1 MCLKGGATCSE
12 NGRHKNSLPD
22 SSSSRAAHGAVFD
35 EPSEA
40 CDGMRSARAF
50 SIECSLPALFQGRN
64 RINRPE
70 GISPTRRGIR
80 HDVKCGPQGT
90 ASTPGP
96 TGRHPLLLR
105 ADIDRSDEAIVGAL
119 RTRLGAVRRIAE
131 VKRLQGLPVYDAVRE
146 ASLLYKLRS
155 MAGSDVEGV
164 ALPVYRTMMAAAR
177 RFEAQSQ
184 EAGEAVSGTVT
195 LRLRSPADFTAVT
208 EIFAVHDY
216 VPESLSW
223 VNPVIVLSAT
233 KPLPASMVRDL
244 REHGIRIEAQD
255 A

>member
-1 MCLKGGATCSE
+1 MT
-12 NGRHKNSLPD
+12 D
-22 SSSSRAAHGAVFD
+22 STTKK
-35 EPSEA
+35 
-40 CDGMRSARAF
+40 
-50 SIECSLPALFQGRN
+50 PAEL
-64 RINRPE
+64 E
-70 GISPTRRGIR
+70 S
-80 HDVKCGPQGT
+80 
-90 ASTPGP
+90 
-96 TGRHPLLLR
+96 LR

-164 ALPVYRTMMAAAR
+164 
-177 RFEAQSQ
+177 
-184 EAGEAVSGTVT
+184 T

-244 REHGIRIEAQD
+244 REHGIRIEAQN

>member
-1 MCLKGGATCSE
+1 MT
-12 NGRHKNSLPD
+12 D
-22 SSSSRAAHGAVFD
+22 ST
-35 EPSEA
+35 
-40 CDGMRSARAF
+40 
-50 SIECSLPALFQGRN
+50 IKKPAEL
-64 RINRPE
+64 E
-70 GISPTRRGIR
+70 S
-80 HDVKCGPQGT
+80 
-90 ASTPGP
+90 
-96 TGRHPLLLR
+96 LR

-244 REHGIRIEAQD
+244 REHGIRIEAQN

>member
-1 MCLKGGATCSE
+1 MTDDMKKTPAEL
-12 NGRHKNSLPD
+12 D
-22 SSSSRAAHGAVFD
+22 S
-35 EPSEA
+35 
-40 CDGMRSARAF
+40 
-50 SIECSLPALFQGRN
+50 
-64 RINRPE
+64 
-70 GISPTRRGIR
+70 
-80 HDVKCGPQGT
+80 
-90 ASTPGP
+90 
-96 TGRHPLLLR
+96 LR

-119 RTRLGAVRRIAE
+119 RTRLSAVKRIAE

-177 RFEAQSQ
+177 RFEAQNQ
-184 EAGEAVSGTVT
+184 EAGEALSGTVT
-195 LRLRSPADFTAVT
+195 LRLRGPADFTVVT
-208 EIFAVHDY
+208 EIFAVHDF

-223 VNPVIVLSAT
+223 VNPVIVISAA

-244 REHGIRIEAQD
+244 REHGIGIEVQA

>member
-1 MCLKGGATCSE
+1 
-12 NGRHKNSLPD
+12 
-22 SSSSRAAHGAVFD
+22 
-35 EPSEA
+35 
-40 CDGMRSARAF
+40 
-50 SIECSLPALFQGRN
+50 
-64 RINRPE
+64 
-70 GISPTRRGIR
+70 
-80 HDVKCGPQGT
+80 
-90 ASTPGP
+90 
-96 TGRHPLLLR
+96 
-105 ADIDRSDEAIVGAL
+105 
-119 RTRLGAVRRIAE
+119 
-131 VKRLQGLPVYDAVRE
+131 
-146 ASLLYKLRS
+146 

-233 KPLPASMVRDL
+233 KPSPPPWSATCASTASASRHRTPERVQP
-244 REHGIRIEAQD
+244 ERI
-255 A
+255 

>member
-1 MCLKGGATCSE
+1 MT
-12 NGRHKNSLPD
+12 D
-22 SSSSRAAHGAVFD
+22 STTKK
-35 EPSEA
+35 
-40 CDGMRSARAF
+40 
-50 SIECSLPALFQGRN
+50 PAEL
-64 RINRPE
+64 E
-70 GISPTRRGIR
+70 S
-80 HDVKCGPQGT
+80 
-90 ASTPGP
+90 
-96 TGRHPLLLR
+96 LR

-208 EIFAVHDY
+208 EIF
-216 VPESLSW
+216 SW

-244 REHGIRIEAQD
+244 REHGIRIEAQN

>member
-1 MCLKGGATCSE
+1 MT
-12 NGRHKNSLPD
+12 D
-22 SSSSRAAHGAVFD
+22 STTKK
-35 EPSEA
+35 
-40 CDGMRSARAF
+40 
-50 SIECSLPALFQGRN
+50 PAEL
-64 RINRPE
+64 E
-70 GISPTRRGIR
+70 S
-80 HDVKCGPQGT
+80 
-90 ASTPGP
+90 
-96 TGRHPLLLR
+96 LR

-208 EIFAVHDY
+208 VIFAVHDY

-244 REHGIRIEAQD
+244 REHGIRIEAQN

>member
-1 MCLKGGATCSE
+1 MTDDTKKTPPEL
-12 NGRHKNSLPD
+12 D
-22 SSSSRAAHGAVFD
+22 S
-35 EPSEA
+35 
-40 CDGMRSARAF
+40 
-50 SIECSLPALFQGRN
+50 
-64 RINRPE
+64 
-70 GISPTRRGIR
+70 
-80 HDVKCGPQGT
+80 
-90 ASTPGP
+90 
-96 TGRHPLLLR
+96 LR

-119 RTRLGAVRRIAE
+119 RTRLSAVKRIAE

-177 RFEAQSQ
+177 RFEAQNQ
-184 EAGEAVSGTVT
+184 EAGEALSGTVT
-195 LRLRSPADFTAVT
+195 LRLRGPADFTVVT
-208 EIFAVHDY
+208 EIFAVHDF

-223 VNPVIVLSAT
+223 VNPVIVISAV

-244 REHGIRIEAQD
+244 REHGIDIEVQA

>member
-1 MCLKGGATCSE
+1 MT
-12 NGRHKNSLPD
+12 D
-22 SSSSRAAHGAVFD
+22 STTKK
-35 EPSEA
+35 
-40 CDGMRSARAF
+40 
-50 SIECSLPALFQGRN
+50 PAEL
-64 RINRPE
+64 E
-70 GISPTRRGIR
+70 S
-80 HDVKCGPQGT
+80 
-90 ASTPGP
+90 
-96 TGRHPLLLR
+96 LR

-155 MAGSDVEGV
+155 MAGSDVE
-164 ALPVYRTMMAAAR
+164 RTMMAAAR

-244 REHGIRIEAQD
+244 REHGIRIEAQN

>member
-1 MCLKGGATCSE
+1 MT
-12 NGRHKNSLPD
+12 D
-22 SSSSRAAHGAVFD
+22 STTKK
-35 EPSEA
+35 
-40 CDGMRSARAF
+40 
-50 SIECSLPALFQGRN
+50 PAEL
-64 RINRPE
+64 E
-70 GISPTRRGIR
+70 S
-80 HDVKCGPQGT
+80 
-90 ASTPGP
+90 
-96 TGRHPLLLR
+96 LR

-195 LRLRSPADFTAVT
+195 LRLRSPADFTAAGDDPPAFPLCAQQRTCVY
-208 EIFAVHDY
+208 AVK
-216 VPESLSW
+216 VRCPPEQG
-223 VNPVIVLSAT
+223 
-233 KPLPASMVRDL
+233 KD
-244 REHGIRIEAQD
+244 E
-255 A
+255 

>member
-1 MCLKGGATCSE
+1 MT
-12 NGRHKNSLPD
+12 D
-22 SSSSRAAHGAVFD
+22 STTKK
-35 EPSEA
+35 
-40 CDGMRSARAF
+40 
-50 SIECSLPALFQGRN
+50 PAEL
-64 RINRPE
+64 E
-70 GISPTRRGIR
+70 S
-80 HDVKCGPQGT
+80 
-90 ASTPGP
+90 
-96 TGRHPLLLR
+96 LR

-131 VKRLQGLPVYDAVRE
+131 VKRLQG
-146 ASLLYKLRS
+146 
-155 MAGSDVEGV
+155 
-164 ALPVYRTMMAAAR
+164 LPVYRTMMAAAR

>member
-1 MCLKGGATCSE
+1 MT
-12 NGRHKNSLPD
+12 D
-22 SSSSRAAHGAVFD
+22 STTKK
-35 EPSEA
+35 
-40 CDGMRSARAF
+40 
-50 SIECSLPALFQGRN
+50 PAEL
-64 RINRPE
+64 E
-70 GISPTRRGIR
+70 S
-80 HDVKCGPQGT
+80 
-90 ASTPGP
+90 
-96 TGRHPLLLR
+96 LR

-184 EAGEAVSGTVT
+184 EAGEAVSGT
-195 LRLRSPADFTAVT
+195 ADFTAVT

>member
-1 MCLKGGATCSE
+1 MT
-12 NGRHKNSLPD
+12 D
-22 SSSSRAAHGAVFD
+22 STTKK
-35 EPSEA
+35 
-40 CDGMRSARAF
+40 
-50 SIECSLPALFQGRN
+50 PAEL
-64 RINRPE
+64 E
-70 GISPTRRGIR
+70 S
-80 HDVKCGPQGT
+80 
-90 ASTPGP
+90 
-96 TGRHPLLLR
+96 LR

-184 EAGEAVSGTVT
+184 EAGEA
-195 LRLRSPADFTAVT
+195 DFTAVT

-244 REHGIRIEAQD
+244 REHGIRIEAQN

>member
-1 MCLKGGATCSE
+1 MT
-12 NGRHKNSLPD
+12 D
-22 SSSSRAAHGAVFD
+22 STTKK
-35 EPSEA
+35 
-40 CDGMRSARAF
+40 
-50 SIECSLPALFQGRN
+50 PAEL
-64 RINRPE
+64 E
-70 GISPTRRGIR
+70 S
-80 HDVKCGPQGT
+80 
-90 ASTPGP
+90 
-96 TGRHPLLLR
+96 LR

-184 EAGEAVSGTVT
+184 EAVFHPEHLDAHS
-195 LRLRSPADFTAVT
+195 SPADFTAVT

-244 REHGIRIEAQD
+244 REHGIRIEAQN

>member
-1 MCLKGGATCSE
+1 MSWL
-12 NGRHKNSLPD
+12 LPCFSKKKPEILRKQYPYRD
-22 SSSSRAAHGAVFD
+22 KPAAPASAHG
-35 EPSEA
+35 
-40 CDGMRSARAF
+40 
-50 SIECSLPALFQGRN
+50 Q
-64 RINRPE
+64 
-70 GISPTRRGIR
+70 
-80 HDVKCGPQGT
+80 
-90 ASTPGP
+90 
-96 TGRHPLLLR
+96 
-105 ADIDRSDEAIVGAL
+105 
-119 RTRLGAVRRIAE
+119 
-131 VKRLQGLPVYDAVRE
+131 
-146 ASLLYKLRS
+146 
-155 MAGSDVEGV
+155 
-164 ALPVYRTMMAAAR
+164 
-177 RFEAQSQ
+177 AQSQ

>member
-1 MCLKGGATCSE
+1 MKAFAPTSTAATKPSSAHFARGWAPSGASP
-12 NGRHKNSLPD
+12 R
-22 SSSSRAAHGAVFD
+22 SSAF
-35 EPSEA
+35 
-40 CDGMRSARAF
+40 RAF
-50 SIECSLPALFQGRN
+50 PSTLF
-64 RINRPE
+64 
-70 GISPTRRGIR
+70 
-80 HDVKCGPQGT
+80 
-90 ASTPGP
+90 
-96 TGRHPLLLR
+96 
-105 ADIDRSDEAIVGAL
+105 RS
-119 RTRLGAVRRIAE
+119 
-131 VKRLQGLPVYDAVRE
+131 VRE

-244 REHGIRIEAQD
+244 REHGIRIEAQN

>member
-1 MCLKGGATCSE
+1 MT
-12 NGRHKNSLPD
+12 D
-22 SSSSRAAHGAVFD
+22 STTKK
-35 EPSEA
+35 
-40 CDGMRSARAF
+40 
-50 SIECSLPALFQGRN
+50 PAEL
-64 RINRPE
+64 
-70 GISPTRRGIR
+70 
-80 HDVKCGPQGT
+80 
-90 ASTPGP
+90 
-96 TGRHPLLLR
+96 
-105 ADIDRSDEAIVGAL
+105 DRSDEAIVGAL

-164 ALPVYRTMMAAAR
+164 ALPVYRTMMAASR

-184 EAGEAVSGTVT
+184 EAGEAVT

>member
-1 MCLKGGATCSE
+1 MT
-12 NGRHKNSLPD
+12 D
-22 SSSSRAAHGAVFD
+22 STTKK
-35 EPSEA
+35 
-40 CDGMRSARAF
+40 
-50 SIECSLPALFQGRN
+50 PAEL
-64 RINRPE
+64 E
-70 GISPTRRGIR
+70 S
-80 HDVKCGPQGT
+80 
-90 ASTPGP
+90 
-96 TGRHPLLLR
+96 LR

-244 REHGIRIEAQD
+244 REHGIRHRGTGRLSAFSLNAFEEAEQQTIRRPCLSSRRMKSPRGNSID
-255 A
+255 SSFFFGMRQWPSPAFSRAFG

>member
-1 MCLKGGATCSE
+1 MT
-12 NGRHKNSLPD
+12 D
-22 SSSSRAAHGAVFD
+22 STTKK
-35 EPSEA
+35 
-40 CDGMRSARAF
+40 
-50 SIECSLPALFQGRN
+50 PAEL
-64 RINRPE
+64 E
-70 GISPTRRGIR
+70 S
-80 HDVKCGPQGT
+80 
-90 ASTPGP
+90 
-96 TGRHPLLLR
+96 LR

-195 LRLRSPADFTAVT
+195 LRLRSPAAVT

>member
-1 MCLKGGATCSE
+1 MT
-12 NGRHKNSLPD
+12 D
-22 SSSSRAAHGAVFD
+22 STTKK
-35 EPSEA
+35 
-40 CDGMRSARAF
+40 
-50 SIECSLPALFQGRN
+50 PAEL
-64 RINRPE
+64 E
-70 GISPTRRGIR
+70 S
-80 HDVKCGPQGT
+80 
-90 ASTPGP
+90 
-96 TGRHPLLLR
+96 LR

-184 EAGEAVSGTVT
+184 EAGEGTVT

-244 REHGIRIEAQD
+244 REHGIRIEAQN

>member
-1 MCLKGGATCSE
+1 MT
-12 NGRHKNSLPD
+12 D
-22 SSSSRAAHGAVFD
+22 STTKK
-35 EPSEA
+35 
-40 CDGMRSARAF
+40 
-50 SIECSLPALFQGRN
+50 PAEL
-64 RINRPE
+64 E
-70 GISPTRRGIR
+70 S
-80 HDVKCGPQGT
+80 
-90 ASTPGP
+90 
-96 TGRHPLLLR
+96 LR

-208 EIFAVHDY
+208 EISPCTTTCLKAS
-216 VPESLSW
+216 PGSIPSSCSPPRSPCPPPW
-223 VNPVIVLSAT
+223 SAIC
-233 KPLPASMVRDL
+233 ASMASASRHRTPERVQP
-244 REHGIRIEAQD
+244 ERI
-255 A
+255 

>member
-1 MCLKGGATCSE
+1 MT
-12 NGRHKNSLPD
+12 D
-22 SSSSRAAHGAVFD
+22 STTKK
-35 EPSEA
+35 
-40 CDGMRSARAF
+40 
-50 SIECSLPALFQGRN
+50 PAEL
-64 RINRPE
+64 E
-70 GISPTRRGIR
+70 S
-80 HDVKCGPQGT
+80 
-90 ASTPGP
+90 
-96 TGRHPLLLR
+96 LR

-164 ALPVYRTMMAAAR
+164 AL
-177 RFEAQSQ
+177 
-184 EAGEAVSGTVT
+184 
-195 LRLRSPADFTAVT
+195 RLRSPADFTAVT

-244 REHGIRIEAQD
+244 REHGIRIEAQN